1 MPPTEGNPRPLPN
14 PDSTPGGVAGQHP
27 ALDIFPIFAATSV
40 SGKEVNKIRMELI
53 PVACWK
59 LNDVRFLFGSSFLLP
74 QTRGEFIE
82 LLQLRKQHPGAPLS
96 VFGHTDPVSDDAFN
110 KQLSGHRAESVY
122 AVLVRDTAMWEK
134 LFNTGGS
141 AEGWGIG
148 STQRMLA
155 ALGFDPGPPTGS
167 SNPSTTAAIRDF
179 QTKNGLTVDGQAGP
193 KTRAALF
200 LAYMTFL
207 CPDKFE
213 KSEFLARGVDP
224 KGKGDYQGC
233 GEFNPTMRFSV
244 SEEKEFGKA
253 ANKADRNEEN
263 GVNRR
268 VMVLLFRPGTIV
280 RPAKWPCPRTSEGVA
295 DCRKRFF
302 SDGEARRTPQ
312 ALRREFKDTKDT
324 FACRFY
330 HRLVV
335 ASPCEGIE
343 PPPPVID
350 GVSPL
355 IFFPEPEV
363 TKSSVTTTNS
373 ALVDAPP
380 TVRAAGIGPA
390 TRAVVVKKP
399 HTTVARADIDLTTD
413 VPFDGVGTF
422 TVSPA
427 DRIRFFLG
435 AKQITFNGTDNVF
448 SGDEL
453 RVGVTLFAEGAAAS
467 ANMNDVTLT
476 LTLSG
481 GSKPIGAPANVKMT
495 AVEVTLDICEPRTSF
510 FNDPPVLSQPPTA
523 TPAAKPQPKDKVF
536 GGRGL
541 PVQED
546 PKTNERAIL
555 FVRKIKP
562 ANFVGNLVLTA
573 LTDHVKAFPKEFP
586 EAGEAALPKRHVF
599 PSTLVQ
605 AADARF
611 FAEGVTLSAKGRDT
625 GFQLGIEG
633 MQEDADRVS
642 ITVVH
647 VEIVSD
653 VEPKDL
659 NLVARVPESPER
671 KTKSKFFPAPIIVG
685 VNYDV
690 RLRPHTEMPAPD
702 GVFDPLKHLWF
713 TASPAT
719 TIELKDTAK
728 QVVKLKA
735 KKDSGFLNDVTI
747 ELIVDSEIGKFRKT
761 HKLTAVTVVIDP
773 VISGETP
780 LLTSDINFIR
790 NASVTPMLLGAD
802 AADTK
807 KASVIDIKPITPN
820 LTFTA
825 DDPRIAWWIIG
836 NEPAEAGKAKYQGK
850 ADFLNSDAA
859 KRGTRIQIAGTNDF
873 PGDILVQ
880 PYSGGFGYGMFRTTV
895 APLRKVKY
903 RVNRIFTDLVPATAS
918 KPLIPARVPTRSH
931 ADAKNHIKLMNIYL
945 RQMGLELIP
954 DDSVEVATTAGN
966 PLIGLANLDSSIV
979 TTTRIEAGHFDVK
992 VNKQRFTF
1000 RTTDTQGDDSIRL
1013 NARNEVIVFAYIH
1026 SLASGN
1032 NVLAQAQVWPH
1043 NHAPRDRKD
1052 PPSATTLILKDSGVP
1067 STSLITRT
1075 GIPGSTPVQAVNLRI
1090 LSALFAKFKSSQT
1103 ARHIDL
1109 LWGITV
1115 PTFSVDN
1122 SSNAANRDAFYATTL
1137 AHEVGHVLGL
1147 KHRISA
1153 GSGDPFADGLTTPA
1167 RKNVMFPSLNF
1178 PTAENFDIIQ
1188 SKAVRF
1194 SEVLFRNP

>member
-1 MPPTEGNPRPLPN
+1 
-14 PDSTPGGVAGQHP
+14 
-27 ALDIFPIFAATSV
+27 
-40 SGKEVNKIRMELI
+40 MELI

-82 LLQLRKQHPGAPLS
+82 LLQLRKAHPGAPLS
-96 VFGHTDPVSDDAFN
+96 VFGHADPVSDDTFN

-134 LFNTGGS
+134 LYNTGGS
-141 AEGWGIG
+141 AEGWGLG
-148 STQRMLA
+148 ATQRMLA
-155 ALGFDPGPPTGS
+155 ALDFDPGPPTGS
-167 SNPSTTAAIRDF
+167 SNAQTTASVRDF
-179 QTKNGLTVDGQAGP
+179 QTKHGLAIDGNAGP
-193 KTRAALF
+193 QTRAALF
-200 LAYMTFL
+200 LAYMTLL
-207 CPDKFE
+207 CPDKLN
-213 KSEFLARGVDP
+213 KSEFLARGADP

-244 SEEKEFGKA
+244 SEEKEFTKA
-253 ANKADRNEEN
+253 ANKTARDEEN
-263 GVNRR
+263 GLNRR
-268 VMVLLFRPGTIV
+268 VMVLLFRPGTSV
-280 RPAKWPCPRTSEGVA
+280 QFAKWPCPRTSEGVA

-302 SDGEARRTPQ
+302 SNGEARRTPQ

-335 ASPCEGIE
+335 ASPCEGVE
-343 PPPPVID
+343 PPPPVLN
-350 GVSPL
+350 GVAPL
-355 IFFPEPEV
+355 IFFPEPELIQ
-363 TKSSVTTTNS
+363 SAATTTS

-380 TVRAAGIGPA
+380 TVRAATIGPA
-390 TRAVVVKKP
+390 TRTVVVKKP
-399 HTTVARADIDLTTD
+399 HTTVARADVDLTTD

-448 SGDEL
+448 TGDEL
-453 RVGVTLFAEGAAAS
+453 RIGVTLFAEGAAPS
-467 ANMNDVTLT
+467 ATMNDITLT

-481 GSKPIGAPANVKMT
+481 GTKPKAAPASVKMT

-523 TPAAKPQPKDKVF
+523 TPPAKPQPRDKVF

-546 PKTNERAIL
+546 PKANERAIL

-562 ANFVGNLVLTA
+562 ATFVGNLVLTA
-573 LTDHVKAFPKEFP
+573 LTNQVQAFLKEFP
-586 EAGEAALPKRHVF
+586 EAAEVALPKRHVF

-611 FAEGVTLSAKGRDT
+611 FAEGVTVSTTGRDT

-633 MQEDADRVS
+633 MQEDADRVA

-713 TASPAT
+713 TASPSS
-719 TIELKDTAK
+719 TINLKDTTK
-728 QVVKLKA
+728 GVVKLKA
-735 KKDSGFLNDVTI
+735 LKNSGFLNDVTI
-747 ELIVDSEIGKFRKT
+747 ELIIDSEIGKFRKT

-790 NASVTPMLLGAD
+790 NAAVTPMLQGAD
-802 AADTK
+802 AADPL
-807 KASVIDIKPITPN
+807 KASLIDITQIAPN

-825 DDPRIAWWIIG
+825 DDPRIAWWIVG
-836 NEPAEAGKAKYQGK
+836 AQPDEAGKAKYLGK
-850 ADFLNSDAA
+850 ADFLNTEAA
-859 KRGTRIQIAGTNDF
+859 KRGTRIQIAGTDNF

-880 PYSGGFGYGMFRTTV
+880 PYSGGFGYGMFRTNV
-895 APLRKVKY
+895 APLKKVKY
-903 RVNRIFTDLVPATAS
+903 RVNRIFTDLVPATPT
-918 KPLIPARVPTRSH
+918 KPQIVARVPTRSH
-931 ADAKNHIKLMNIYL
+931 NDAKNHIKLMNIYL

-954 DDSVEVATTAGN
+954 DDSAEVATSAGN
-966 PLIGLANLDSSIV
+966 PLIGLAKLDANIV
-979 TTTRIEAGHFDVK
+979 SATRIEAGHFDVK
-992 VNKQRFTF
+992 VNAQKFTF
-1000 RTTDTQGDDSIRL
+1000 RATDTQGDDSVRL

-1043 NHAPRDRKD
+1043 NHAPKARKD
-1052 PPSATTLILKDSGVP
+1052 PPSATSLILRDSGVP
-1067 STSLITRT
+1067 STSLISRS
-1075 GIPGSTPVQAVNLRI
+1075 GIPGSTPVGAVNLRI
-1090 LSALFAKFKSSQT
+1090 LAATFAKFKSTQT
-1103 ARHIDL
+1103 ARHVDL
-1109 LWGITV
+1109 LWGISV

-1122 SSNAANRDAFYATTL
+1122 SSTPANRDAFYATTL

-1147 KHRISA
+1147 KHRIGT

-1167 RKNVMFPSLNF
+1167 SKNVMFPSLNF